1 MLHLMK
7 NSFIYLRRK
16 IMKVGN
22 KNIKINKNYKIKRQ
36 PINIRMTL
44 YFSLLLSIKYLIIIA
59 ILTMKIITKP
69 RKKNIHDVS
78 PNDILIPIINLI
90 IIIKISKPKRI
101 NINAFEGI
109 KYISLFLIS
118 NLENLI
124 KKKEKNIP
132 T

>member
-7 NSFIYLRRK
+7 NSFIYLRRN

-22 KNIKINKNYKIKRQ
+22 KHIKINKNYKIKRQ
-36 PINIRMTL
+36 PINNRLTI
-44 YFSLLLSIKYLIIIA
+44 YFSLFLSHKYIINIA
-59 ILTMKIITKP
+59 IRYVKIIPNTS
-69 RKKNIHDVS
+69 KKNIPEFS
-78 PNDILIPIINLI
+78 TNDIILPIINLI
-90 IIIKISKPKRI
+90 IILKISNPKRI
-101 NINAFEGI
+101 NINAFECI

-132 T
+132 